1 MSLFN
6 RFLIVPVI
14 LWTLLSG
21 AVFARTV
28 ITFPKGTGLERCVRD
43 NLFQPFLSPIYEED
57 ALTLTALS
65 CDGDNITSLDGI
77 EAFIN
82 LQSVDF
88 GYKPTSIDNI
98 TPLASL
104 GKLTTLR
111 ITKSN
116 ITDISPLAALKL
128 TNLDLS
134 DNHIADLTPLSEM
147 TSLSTLVLYRQP
159 PDYITDIT
167 PLDNLTHITLLDLE
181 ANKITDI
188 EPLRNM
194 KGLRYL
200 HLKDNRL
207 ASITPLEEL
216 GNLELVNVSLNALTD
231 ISPLMTSTGIT
242 ALYADS
248 NRITSLDFLSA
259 LPKITHISLNRN
271 RISDITPVDNLTYPD
286 YLSFDMNL
294 ITDIEILRTPMTL
307 RRIGTLSLAYN
318 CVESFDTF
326 PIYFVKETR
335 LSHQCEP
342 HPAPSAFDL
351 ATTVNGDLLEAG
363 AGAEIDEELMEK
375 AEPTGPGGCSLAKD
389 ADILIILGPLIIM
402 LTILRS
408 NISRRR
414 VK

>member
-1 MSLFN
+1 L
-6 RFLIVPVI
+6 LIALVI
-14 LWTLLSG
+14 SWTLLSG
-21 AVFARTV
+21 GVFARTV
-28 ITFPKGTGLERCVRD
+28 INFPKGTGLERCVRD

-65 CDGDNITSLDGI
+65 CDGDNITSLEGI

-88 GYKPTSIDNI
+88 GYKPTAVDNL
-98 TPLASL
+98 TPLSSL
-104 GKLTTLR
+104 GKLTNLR

-116 ITDISPLAALKL
+116 ITDITPLAALRL

-134 DNHIADLTPLSEM
+134 DNHITDLTPLSEM
-147 TSLSTLVLYRQP
+147 TSLSTLVLFHQSP
-159 PDYITDIT
+159 TYITDIA

-194 KGLRYL
+194 KELRYL

-207 ASITPLEEL
+207 TSIAPLAEL
-216 GNLELVNVSLNALTD
+216 SNLELLNLSLNALTD
-231 ISPLMTSTGIT
+231 LSPLMTSAGIT
-242 ALYADS
+242 TLYADS

-271 RISDITPVDNLTYPD
+271 RISDINPVDNLTYPD

-307 RRIGTLSLAYN
+307 RRIKTLSLAYN

-342 HPAPSAFDL
+342 HPLPSAFDL
-351 ATTVNGDLLEAG
+351 ATTVNSDLLEAG
-363 AGAEIDEELMEK
+363 TGAEIDEELTEK
-375 AEPTGPGGCSLAKD
+375 AETTGPGGCSLAKD
-389 ADILIILGPLIIM
+389 PDILIVLGPLIIM
-402 LTILRS
+402 FAILRG
-408 NISRRR
+408 NLSRRR
-414 VK
+414 RNF